1 MQIQSKPSESVPL
14 KVAFDEVRP
23 LQQEATRP
31 KSKEARE
38 NKHPSNEIDFGKE
51 ARRFNRLI
59 DLLSYKLSEKPELRA
74 DFMPRQMPKNDE
86 RIEMQQPIVENKD
99 RTVKTFSDH
108 MSFQEEAQHAHSR
121 EAELVESVKKLFRIE
136 SKKEADAFISNAIS
150 SSLEASQETSRFI
163 NHFTEKALL
172 KVSQL
177 DFS

>member
-1 MQIQSKPSESVPL
+1 
-14 KVAFDEVRP
+14 
-23 LQQEATRP
+23 
-31 KSKEARE
+31 
-38 NKHPSNEIDFGKE
+38 
-51 ARRFNRLI
+51 
-59 DLLSYKLSEKPELRA
+59 
-74 DFMPRQMPKNDE
+74 
-86 RIEMQQPIVENKD
+86 MQQPIVENKD

-177 DFS
+177 DFSCLKKDPYKESDEVVPSITDLTVLPDHFEGSRDI